1 MLDQK
6 GFDLW
11 AEDYDK
17 FVGISEEKNT
27 YPFAGYRAVLGNIYQ
42 SIMRKPKAVVLD
54 LGFGSGRLTAR
65 LYEKGCTVYGQD
77 FSERMIELAAQKM
90 PEARLYQG
98 DFAEGLAEPLLRER
112 YDFIIATYSLHHLG
126 DEQKLLLLQAL
137 RKLLNPGGQLLIG
150 DVMFEDREKLEQCR
164 RKVGDA
170 WDEEEIY
177 FVVDELK
184 QMFPEFRFEKISFCA
199 GVLELDCEA
208 LRARE

>member
-1 MLDQK
+1 MLNQK

-27 YPFAGYRAVLGNIYQ
+27 YPFAGYKVVLGKIYQ

-77 FSERMIELAAQKM
+77 FSEHMIELAAQKM

-98 DFAEGLAEPLLRER
+98 DFAG
-112 YDFIIATYSLHHLG
+112 
-126 DEQKLLLLQAL
+126 
-137 RKLLNPGGQLLIG
+137 
-150 DVMFEDREKLEQCR
+150 
-164 RKVGDA
+164 
-170 WDEEEIY
+170 
-177 FVVDELK
+177 
-184 QMFPEFRFEKISFCA
+184 A
-199 GVLELDCEA
+199 GRTAPQRTL
-208 LRARE
+208 

>member
-98 DFAEGLAEPLLRER
+98 DIAEGLAEPLLRER
-112 YDFIIATYSLHHLG
+112 YDFIIATY
-126 DEQKLLLLQAL
+126 
-137 RKLLNPGGQLLIG
+137 G

-164 RKVGDA
+164 REVGDA

-184 QMFPEFRFEKISFCA
+184 QMFPEIRFEKISFCA

-208 LRARE
+208 LHARE